1 MEKFRTTLK
10 KVETAQTKLMNLLKN
25 SNVPEMKEFEKKYQE
40 TSELMKNAI
49 EKAGIGVND
58 LGEEGQSERNTYIP
72 W

>member
-1 MEKFRTTLK
+1 MEKFRTTLE